1 MTCILAK
8 SNWLQSRRKFAQFM
22 HRPPLG
28 MYSGISHLLP
38 PTPAETPAFP
48 LVVSIP
54 SITFYRLL
62 KFTFS
67 APVRT
72 RVIHRP
78 LDKIPRLQTLC
89 KPLHFRTFRGFKV
102 GMGAVQAD
110 FTHDDSPSR
119 SSKSRRRSPSHGRQ
133 YACRLPAQSLRHP
146 NLKLKPS
153 ASGSDTAR

>member
-1 MTCILAK
+1 MTCILVK
-8 SNWLQSRRKFAQFM
+8 SNRLQSRRKFAQFM

-28 MYSGISHLLP
+28 MYSGISHLP
-38 PTPAETPAFP
+38 PPAETPAFP
-48 LVVSIP
+48 LVISIP

-62 KFTFS
+62 KFTFV

-78 LDKIPRLQTLC
+78 LDKIPRLQTFC

-102 GMGAVQAD
+102 GMGAVQAS

-119 SSKSRRRSPSHGRQ
+119 NSKSRRHPPSRGRQ
-133 YACRLPAQSLRHP
+133 YACQPPAQSLPHP
-146 NLKLKPS
+146 SLKSKPW
-153 ASGSDTAR
+153 ASGSDTAH

>member
-1 MTCILAK
+1 MTCILVK
-8 SNWLQSRRKFAQFM
+8 SNRLQSRRKFAQFM

-28 MYSGISHLLP
+28 MYSGISHLP
-38 PTPAETPAFP
+38 PPAETPAFP
-48 LVVSIP
+48 LVISIP

-62 KFTFS
+62 KFTLV

-102 GMGAVQAD
+102 GMGAVQAG

-119 SSKSRRRSPSHGRQ
+119 SSKSRRRPPSHGQQ
-133 YACRLPAQSLRHP
+133 YACRQPAQSLPHP
-146 NLKLKPS
+146 SLKSKPS